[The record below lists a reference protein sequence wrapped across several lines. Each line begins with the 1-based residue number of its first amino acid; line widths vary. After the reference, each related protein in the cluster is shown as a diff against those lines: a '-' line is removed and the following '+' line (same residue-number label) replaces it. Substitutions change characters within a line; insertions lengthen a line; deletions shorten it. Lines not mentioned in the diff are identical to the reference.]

1 MTRLFQR
8 NALIIQ
14 GSVVSKSSTV
24 VDLQRGIR
32 FDSVKNYKKNYKWGR
47 EKIISDRRIIRKA
60 KSNGN
65 AYPGVTRAWINWR
78 VEGWYGIIRKLLGIE

>member
-32 FDSVKNYKKNYKWGR
+32 FDSVERIIKRIISGGG
-47 EKIISDRRIIRKA
+47 KIISDRRIIRKA